1 MSMLLIINNII
12 FTKQEDVDF
21 SQRKSTFV
29 AALTKVFRC
38 VSRKFVLQEFL
49 RAAAGISESPISV

>member
-1 MSMLLIINNII
+1 MLLIINDII
-12 FTKQEDVDF
+12 FAKQEDVDF

-38 VSRKFVLQEFL
+38 VSRNFVLQEFL